1 MAKLTKR
8 AIDALPTPAKGQ
20 TFHWDTETR
29 GFGIRVGA
37 SGAKTFIIQYRNVE
51 ERSRRVKI
59 GRYGIVTVE
68 QARDLAKIK
77 LGKVAAGG
85 DPAEDVAQARK
96 DASVSELC
104 DWYLE
109 EARAGRI
116 LGRRNRPIK
125 ASTLNMDE
133 SRIKTHIKPLVGHR
147 ISRHLTIADVEAMQ
161 TDVVNGK
168 TAKPRTGGRGGV
180 STGGTGVAPRVVSTL
195 QSVLSHAKHKGLLKE
210 HPTKGARKLATN
222 KKKRRLSVA
231 EIEDLGAAIVV
242 AERNGENPIGISV
255 IKLLLLTGFR
265 RQEGQ
270 AMQRDW
276 LNASE
281 GFVAFPDTKGDA
293 QLRAVGAAAIKL
305 IQDQPAL
312 ANNLH
317 VFPSADTD
325 GPITTARDCLAR
337 LCAIAKIADVTPHTL
352 RHTFGSVAGDLS
364 FSELTIAAMLGHAA
378 QTVTQGYIHVDEAL
392 RLAVARTSE
401 EIVTILN
408 RGAARADRPLRK
420 VA

>member
-59 GRYGIVTVE
+59 GRYGIFTAE
-68 QARDLAKIK
+68 QARNLAKIK
-77 LGKVAAGG
+77 LGEVAAGG
-85 DPAEDVAQARK
+85 DPAEGVAQARK
-96 DASVSELC
+96 DASVAELC

-133 SRIKTHIKPLVGHR
+133 SRIKSHIKPLVGHR
-147 ISRHLTIADVEAMQ
+147 IARHLTIADVEAMQ
-161 TDVVNGK
+161 TDIVNGK

-195 QSVLSHAKHKGLLKE
+195 QSVLGHAKHKGLLKE

-222 KKKRRLSVA
+222 KKKRRLNVA
-231 EIEDLGAAIVV
+231 EIEDLGAAMVV
-242 AERNGENPIGISV
+242 AARNGENPIGIAI

-276 LNASE
+276 LNAGG

-305 IQDQPAL
+305 IQDQSAL
-312 ANNLH
+312 AGNAH
-317 VFPSADTD
+317 VFPSADTA

-337 LCAIAKIADVTPHTL
+337 LCAIAKIGDVTPHTL

-401 EIVTILN
+401 EIITILN
-408 RGAARADRPLRK
+408 RGADRAVRSLRM
-420 VA
+420 AA

>member
-37 SGAKTFIIQYRNVE
+37 SGSKTFVIQYRNVE

-59 GRYGIVTVE
+59 GRYGIFTVE

-77 LGKVAAGG
+77 LGEVAAGG
-85 DPAEDVAQARK
+85 DPAEQVVQARK
-96 DASVSELC
+96 DATVAELC
-104 DWYLE
+104 DWYLK

-133 SRIKTHIKPLVGHR
+133 SRIKSHIKPLVGHR
-147 ISRHLTIADVEAMQ
+147 IARHLTIADVEAMQ

-168 TAKPRTGGRGGV
+168 TAKARTGGRGGV

-195 QSVLSHAKHKGLLKE
+195 QSVLGHAKHKGLLKE

-231 EIEDLGAAIVV
+231 EIEDLGAAMVV
-242 AERNGENPIGISV
+242 AERNGENPIGIGI

-276 LNASE
+276 LNAGG

-305 IQDQPAL
+305 IQDQL
-312 ANNLH
+312 AIAGNTH

-325 GPITTARDCLAR
+325 GPITTARDCLGR

-352 RHTFGSVAGDLS
+352 RHTFGSVAGDLG

-401 EIVTILN
+401 EIITILN
-408 RGAARADRPLRK
+408 RGADRADRSFRM
-420 VA
+420 AA

>member
-59 GRYGIVTVE
+59 GRYGIFTVE

-77 LGKVAAGG
+77 LGEVAAGG
-85 DPAEDVAQARK
+85 DPAEEVAQARK
-96 DASVSELC
+96 DASVAELC

-133 SRIKTHIKPLVGHR
+133 SRIKSHIKPLVGHR
-147 ISRHLTIADVEAMQ
+147 IARHLTIADVEAMQ
-161 TDVVNGK
+161 TDVVIGK

-195 QSVLSHAKHKGLLKE
+195 QSVLGHAKHKGLLKE
-210 HPTKGARKLATN
+210 HPTKGARKLAAN

-231 EIEDLGAAIVV
+231 EIEDLGAAMVV
-242 AERNGENPIGISV
+242 AERNGENPVGIAIV
-255 IKLLLLTGFR
+255 KLLLLTGFR

-276 LNASE
+276 LNAGG

-312 ANNLH
+312 AGNLH
-317 VFPSADTD
+317 VFPSVDTS

-401 EIVTILN
+401 EILTILK
-408 RGAARADRPLRK
+408 RGADRADRPLRQ
-420 VA
+420 AA

>member
-1 MAKLTKR
+1 MAKLTKK
-8 AIDALPTPAKGQ
+8 AIDALPIPPKGQ

-37 SGAKTFIIQYRNVE
+37 SGAKTFVIQYRNVD
-51 ERSRRVKI
+51 ERSRRVKL
-59 GRYGIVTVE
+59 GRYGIFTVE

-77 LGKVAAGG
+77 LGEVAAGG
-85 DPAEDVAQARK
+85 DPAEAVVQARK
-96 DASVSELC
+96 DVTVAELC

-133 SRIKTHIKPLVGHR
+133 SRIKSHIKPLVGQR
-147 ISRHLTIADVEAMQ
+147 KARHLSVADVEAMQ
-161 TDVVNGK
+161 ADVVNGK

-180 STGGTGVAPRVVSTL
+180 STGGAGVAPRVVSTL
-195 QSVLSHAKHKGLLKE
+195 QSVLGHAKHKGLLKE

-222 KKKRRLSVA
+222 KKKRRLSVT
-231 EIEDLGAAIVV
+231 EIEDLGAAMVV
-242 AERNGENPIGISV
+242 AERHGENPVGIAI

-270 AMQRDW
+270 AMRRDW
-276 LNASE
+276 LNA
-281 GFVAFPDTKGDA
+281 GGGHVAFPDTKGDA
-293 QLRAVGAAAIKL
+293 QLRAIGAPAISL
-305 IQDQPAL
+305 IQEQPTVAS
-312 ANNLH
+312 NPY
-317 VFPSADTD
+317 VFPSAGTD
-325 GPITTARDCLAR
+325 GPITTARDCLGR
-337 LCAIAKIADVTPHTL
+337 LCAIAKIANATPHTL
-352 RHTFGSVAGDLS
+352 RHTFGSVAGDLG

-401 EIVTILN
+401 EIATILH
-408 RGAARADRPLRK
+408 RGATRAEVRN
-420 VA
+420 AT

>member
-20 TFHWDTETR
+20 AFHWDTETR

-51 ERSRRVKI
+51 ERSRRLKI
-59 GRYGIVTVE
+59 GRYGIFTVE

-77 LGKVAAGG
+77 LGDVAAGG
-85 DPAEDVAQARK
+85 DPAEEVVQARK
-96 DASVSELC
+96 DASVAELC

-133 SRIKTHIKPLVGHR
+133 SRIKSHIKPLVGHR
-147 ISRHLTIADVEAMQ
+147 IARHLTIADVEAMQ

-195 QSVLSHAKHKGLLKE
+195 QSVLGHAKHKGLLKE

-231 EIEDLGAAIVV
+231 EIEDLGAAMVV
-242 AERNGENPIGISV
+242 AERNGENPIGIGI

-276 LNASE
+276 LNAGG

-305 IQDQPAL
+305 IQDQL
-312 ANNLH
+312 AIAGNTH
-317 VFPSADTD
+317 VFPSAGTD
-325 GPITTARDCLAR
+325 GPITTARDCLGR

-352 RHTFGSVAGDLS
+352 RHTFGSVAGDLG

-401 EIVTILN
+401 EIITILN
-408 RGAARADRPLRK
+408 RGADRADRSLRM
-420 VA
+420 AA

>member
-8 AIDALPTPAKGQ
+8 AIDALPTPDKGQ

-59 GRYGIVTVE
+59 GRYGIFTVE

-77 LGKVAAGG
+77 LGEVAAGG
-85 DPAEDVAQARK
+85 DPAEEVAQARK
-96 DASVSELC
+96 DASVAELC

-147 ISRHLTIADVEAMQ
+147 IARHLTIADVEAMQ

-195 QSVLSHAKHKGLLKE
+195 QSVLGHAKHKGLLKE

-231 EIEDLGAAIVV
+231 EIEDLGAAMVV
-242 AERNGENPIGISV
+242 AERNGENPIGIGI

-276 LNASE
+276 LNAGG

-293 QLRAVGAAAIKL
+293 QLRAVGAVAIKL

-312 ANNLH
+312 AGNLH

-337 LCAIAKIADVTPHTL
+337 LCAIGKIADVTPHTL

-401 EIVTILN
+401 EIITIMN
-408 RGAARADRPLRK
+408 RGASRADRSLRK
-420 VA
+420 AA

>member
-8 AIDALPTPAKGQ
+8 AIDALPIPAKGQ

-37 SGAKTFIIQYRNVE
+37 SGSKTFIIQYRNVE
-51 ERSRRVKI
+51 DRSRRVKI
-59 GRYGIVTVE
+59 GRYGIFTVE

-77 LGKVAAGG
+77 LGEVAAGG
-85 DPAEDVAQARK
+85 DPAGEVVQARK
-96 DASVSELC
+96 DASVAELC

-147 ISRHLTIADVEAMQ
+147 IARHLTIADVEAMQ

-195 QSVLSHAKHKGLLKE
+195 QSVLGHAKHKGLLKE
-210 HPTKGARKLATN
+210 HPSKGARKLATN

-231 EIEDLGAAIVV
+231 EMEDLGAAMVV
-242 AERNGENPIGISV
+242 AERNGENPIGIGI

-270 AMQRDW
+270 AMQRNW
-276 LNASE
+276 LNAGG
-281 GFVAFPDTKGDA
+281 GFVTFPDTKGDA

-305 IQDQPAL
+305 IQDQL
-312 ANNLH
+312 AIAGNTH
-317 VFPSADTD
+317 VFPSAGTD
-325 GPITTARDCLAR
+325 GPITTARDCLGR

-352 RHTFGSVAGDLS
+352 RHTFGSVAGDLG

-401 EIVTILN
+401 EIITILN
-408 RGAARADRPLRK
+408 RGADRSLRM
-420 VA
+420 AA

>member
-8 AIDALPTPAKGQ
+8 AIDALPTPDKGQ

-51 ERSRRVKI
+51 DRSRRVKI
-59 GRYGIVTVE
+59 GRYGIFTVE

-77 LGKVAAGG
+77 LGEVAAGG
-85 DPAEDVAQARK
+85 DPAEEIAQARK
-96 DASVSELC
+96 DASVAELC

-147 ISRHLTIADVEAMQ
+147 IARHLTIADVEAMQ

-195 QSVLSHAKHKGLLKE
+195 QSVLGHAKHKGLLKE
-210 HPTKGARKLATN
+210 HPTKGARKLAAN

-231 EIEDLGAAIVV
+231 EIEDLGAAMVV
-242 AERNGENPIGISV
+242 AERNGENPVGIAIV
-255 IKLLLLTGFR
+255 KLLLLTGFR

-276 LNASE
+276 LNASG

-312 ANNLH
+312 AGNLH
-317 VFPSADTD
+317 VFPSADTG

-337 LCAIAKIADVTPHTL
+337 LCAIAKVADVTPHTL

-408 RGAARADRPLRK
+408 RGAIRADRPLRK
-420 VA
+420 TA

>member
-37 SGAKTFIIQYRNVE
+37 SGSKTFVIQYRNVE

-59 GRYGIVTVE
+59 GRYGIFTVE

-77 LGKVAAGG
+77 LGEVAAGG
-85 DPAEDVAQARK
+85 DPAEQVVQARK
-96 DASVSELC
+96 DATVAELC
-104 DWYLE
+104 DWYLK

-133 SRIKTHIKPLVGHR
+133 SRIKSHIKPLVGHR
-147 ISRHLTIADVEAMQ
+147 IARHLTIADVEAMQ

-168 TAKPRTGGRGGV
+168 TAKARTGGRGGV

-195 QSVLSHAKHKGLLKE
+195 QSVLGHAKHKGLLKE

-231 EIEDLGAAIVV
+231 EIEDLGAAMVV
-242 AERNGENPIGISV
+242 AERNGENPIGIGI

-276 LNASE
+276 LNAGG

-305 IQDQPAL
+305 IQDQL
-312 ANNLH
+312 AIAGNTH

-325 GPITTARDCLAR
+325 GPITTARDCLGR
-337 LCAIAKIADVTPHTL
+337 LCAIAKIADVSPHTL
-352 RHTFGSVAGDLS
+352 RHTFGSVAGDLG

-401 EIVTILN
+401 EIITILN
-408 RGAARADRPLRK
+408 RGADRADRSFRM
-420 VA
+420 AA

>member
-59 GRYGIVTVE
+59 GRYGIFTVE
-68 QARDLAKIK
+68 QARDLARIK
-77 LGKVAAGG
+77 LGEVAGGG
-85 DPAEDVAQARK
+85 DPAEEVVQARK
-96 DASVSELC
+96 DASVAELC

-133 SRIKTHIKPLVGHR
+133 SRIKSHIKPLVGHR
-147 ISRHLTIADVEAMQ
+147 IARHLTIADVEAMQ

-195 QSVLSHAKHKGLLKE
+195 QSVLGHAKHKGLLKE
-210 HPTKGARKLATN
+210 HPSKGARKLATN

-231 EIEDLGAAIVV
+231 EMEDLGAAMVV
-242 AERNGENPIGISV
+242 AERNGENPIGIGI

-276 LNASE
+276 LNAGG

-305 IQDQPAL
+305 IQDQL
-312 ANNLH
+312 AIAGNTH
-317 VFPSADTD
+317 VFPSAGTD
-325 GPITTARDCLAR
+325 GPITTARDCLGR

-352 RHTFGSVAGDLS
+352 RHTFGSVAGDLG

-401 EIVTILN
+401 EIITILN
-408 RGAARADRPLRK
+408 RGAARADRSLRM
-420 VA
+420 AA

>member
-59 GRYGIVTVE
+59 GRYGIFTVE

-77 LGKVAAGG
+77 LGEVAAGG
-85 DPAEDVAQARK
+85 DPAEEIAQARK
-96 DASVSELC
+96 DASVAELC

-147 ISRHLTIADVEAMQ
+147 IARHLTIADVEAMQ

-195 QSVLSHAKHKGLLKE
+195 QSVLGHAKHKGLLKE

-231 EIEDLGAAIVV
+231 EIEDLGAAMVV
-242 AERNGENPIGISV
+242 AERNGENPIGIGI

-276 LNASE
+276 LNAGG

-312 ANNLH
+312 AGNLH
-317 VFPSADTD
+317 VFPSVDTS

-401 EIVTILN
+401 EILTILK
-408 RGAARADRPLRK
+408 RGADRADRPLRQ
-420 VA
+420 AA

>member
-8 AIDALPTPAKGQ
+8 AIDALPTPDKGQ

-51 ERSRRVKI
+51 DRSRRVKI
-59 GRYGIVTVE
+59 GRYGIFTVE

-77 LGKVAAGG
+77 LGEVAAGG
-85 DPAEDVAQARK
+85 DPAEEIAQARK
-96 DASVSELC
+96 DASVAELC

-147 ISRHLTIADVEAMQ
+147 IARHLTIADVEAMQ

-195 QSVLSHAKHKGLLKE
+195 QSVLGHAKHKGLLKE

-231 EIEDLGAAIVV
+231 EIEDLGAAMVV
-242 AERNGENPIGISV
+242 AERNGENPIGIGI

-276 LNASE
+276 LNAGG

-312 ANNLH
+312 AGNLH
-317 VFPSADTD
+317 VFPSVDTS

-401 EIVTILN
+401 EIVSILN
-408 RGAARADRPLRK
+408 RGTNRADRPLRK
-420 VA
+420 AA

>member
-59 GRYGIVTVE
+59 GRYGIFTVE

-77 LGKVAAGG
+77 LGEVAAGG
-85 DPAEDVAQARK
+85 DPAEEVAQARK
-96 DASVSELC
+96 DASVAELC

-133 SRIKTHIKPLVGHR
+133 SRIKSHIKPLVGHR
-147 ISRHLTIADVEAMQ
+147 IARHLTIADVEAMQ
-161 TDVVNGK
+161 TDVVIGK

-180 STGGTGVAPRVVSTL
+180 STGGAGVAPRVVSTL
-195 QSVLSHAKHKGLLKE
+195 QSVLGHAKHKGLLKE

-231 EIEDLGAAIVV
+231 EIEDLGAAMVV
-242 AERNGENPIGISV
+242 AERNGENPIGIGI

-276 LNASE
+276 LNAGG

-312 ANNLH
+312 AGNLH
-317 VFPSADTD
+317 VFPSVDTS

-401 EIVTILN
+401 EILTILK
-408 RGAARADRPLRK
+408 RGADRADRPLRQ
-420 VA
+420 AA

>member
-8 AIDALPTPAKGQ
+8 AIDALPTPDKGQ

-51 ERSRRVKI
+51 DRSRRVKI
-59 GRYGIVTVE
+59 GRYGIFTVE

-77 LGKVAAGG
+77 LGEVAAGG
-85 DPAEDVAQARK
+85 DPAEEIAQARK
-96 DASVSELC
+96 DASVAELC

-147 ISRHLTIADVEAMQ
+147 IARHLTIADVEAMQ

-195 QSVLSHAKHKGLLKE
+195 QSVLGHAKHKGLLKE

-231 EIEDLGAAIVV
+231 EIEDLGAAMVV
-242 AERNGENPIGISV
+242 AERNGENPVGIAIV
-255 IKLLLLTGFR
+255 KLLLLTGFR

-276 LNASE
+276 LNA
-281 GFVAFPDTKGDA
+281 GGGYVAFPDTKGDA
-293 QLRAVGAAAIKL
+293 QLRAVGAAAITL
-305 IQDQPAL
+305 IQDQPAFVG
-312 ANNLH
+312 NLH

-378 QTVTQGYIHVDEAL
+378 QTITQGYIHVDEAL

-401 EIVTILN
+401 EMVAILN
-408 RGAARADRPLRK
+408 RGANRADRPLRK
-420 VA
+420 AA